1 MFISALKSL
10 DHIRGDAQ
18 AITTAEDAIAW
29 IERQKSGMPREE
41 HRAYERFICN
51 FLLRPR
57 DGAALQAAED
67 AARQTDSGQNVL
79 DNQDA
84 GQHVDEGRDSVQP
97 PEPVYFHYPGKFVSA
112 QLTNAKGVEIVF
124 PVKDNRDREWARRL
138 EWAINKHRD
147 IGEEDLDQLTK
158 DYADVLR
165 QSKEAHERKYDQ
177 QHIAALNERLE
188 RQNQRFRN
196 LGLYSCLA

>member
-1 MFISALKSL
+1 MFISALKSF

-18 AITTAEDAIAW
+18 GITTAEDAIAW

-41 HRAYERFICN
+41 HRAYERSICDVI
-51 FLLRPR
+51 L
-57 DGAALQAAED
+57 ALQAED

-79 DNQDA
+79 DNQYA

-112 QLTNAKGVEIVF
+112 QLKNAKGVEIVF

-138 EWAINKHRD
+138 EWAINEHRD
-147 IGEEDLDQLTK
+147 IAEEDLDQLTK
-158 DYADVLR
+158 DYADVVR

-177 QHIAALNERLE
+177 QHIAALHERLE

-196 LGLYSCLA
+196 LGLYACLC